1 MESARPF
8 FSELEQMKVYDDS
21 YNKKSINLNFTL
33 SLGKKLMDV
42 LTSPEPLMASLFE
55 RLSVDASV
63 KFHQN

>member
-8 FSELEQMKVYDDS
+8 FSELEQMTVYDDS

>member
-8 FSELEQMKVYDDS
+8 FSELEQMTVYDDS
-21 YNKKSINLNFTL
+21 DNKKSINLNFTL

-55 RLSVDASV
+55 RLSVDASI